1 MAPKTLIDAYNRLQ
15 TKSSILKDLKKYN
28 KRDCKLGYEPQ
39 ETYLRVLANTGS
51 IHQFEGF
58 TPTKGNFSL
67 GQVKI
72 LQKVKQS
79 VI

>member
-28 KRDCKLGYEPQ
+28 TRVCKLGYEPQ

-67 GQVKI
+67 GQIDTVSN
-72 LQKVKQS
+72 QRE
-79 VI
+79 